1 MFWKTLFFALL
12 GGLLS
17 TSASAQ
23 ITQTTQATPSA
34 PSAQTTPAA
43 ALTFGVLNQQSPLL
57 TAERWNPIFNYLQQV
72 SGIAFVLRM
81 GQNVQAT
88 DATMGGGGFDLVFTN
103 HNFHPKYDGLYRVI
117 ASWGDRPVFG
127 VIAVAENSPLRQ
139 LKDLAGKT
147 VAYPSRDAFMAYA
160 VPKAALKKAGVQEQ
174 EVLAGNQDSAL
185 GQLSS
190 GLVDAAAVNSRFLS
204 QYAAR
209 KGFRYRELL
218 TSEPYPD
225 LAVLVHPRVPP
236 EQVKKIQAAL
246 IGMKNDPRAVAILEQ
261 NQFCGFSPASEK
273 DFDSVRRAY
282 RQSEK

>member
-17 TSASAQ
+17 ASASAQ
-23 ITQTTQATPSA
+23 ITPSVQSA

-43 ALTFGVLNQQSPLL
+43 PLTFGVLNQQSPLL

-72 SGIAFVLRM
+72 TGMAFVLRM

-88 DATMGGGGFDLVFTN
+88 DATLVFTN

-147 VAYPSRDAFMAYA
+147 VAYPSRDAFVAYA

-246 IGMKNDPRAVAILEQ
+246 IGMKNDPRAAAILEQ
-261 NQFCGFSPASEK
+261 NQFSGFSPASEK

-282 RQSEK
+282 RLSEK